1 MRLQLLNECEQCHNQ
16 LPSGGKSPQ
25 KRFCDNCLMIRRK
38 EQQRTHMKKY
48 KRINL
53 TEQEI
58 KFLHEN
64 NISLTKL
71 VHYVLKQEMNK

>member
-1 MRLQLLNECEQCHNQ
+1 
-16 LPSGGKSPQ
+16 
-25 KRFCDNCLMIRRK
+25 MIRRK